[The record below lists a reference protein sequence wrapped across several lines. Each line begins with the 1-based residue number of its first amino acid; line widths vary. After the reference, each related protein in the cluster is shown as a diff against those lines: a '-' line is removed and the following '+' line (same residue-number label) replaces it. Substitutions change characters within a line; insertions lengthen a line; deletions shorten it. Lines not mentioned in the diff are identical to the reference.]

1 MTPHHERLPD
11 TNKLRIHLVK
21 MLKYCEHYISIPEE
35 DIVLIL
41 YLLNTE
47 DRILQ
52 FLKWLQPRIEVV
64 PPQVTA
70 VELCGAASLIYA
82 GRTDLP

>member
-1 MTPHHERLPD
+1 MKRLPV
-11 TNKLRIHLVK
+11 TNIFWIRLAKTLHTL
-21 MLKYCEHYISIPEE
+21 ENYITIPEE

-41 YLLNTE
+41 DRLNTE
-47 DRILQ
+47 ERILQ
-52 FLKWLQPRIEVV
+52 FLKWLQPRIEVD

-70 VELCGAASLIYA
+70 VELCGAASLIRA